1 MNNFIIFFKK
11 EFLEFTRTKKLYIF
25 LGIFALFGM
34 ISPVIARYMQ
44 EIIIASMGEQTAL
57 TVPPTTWV
65 DSYSQLY
72 NNLTQMGGLTTI
84 FMFMGCVVSEKSN
97 GSAALTLTK
106 NLSHTTFIMAKFIA
120 AATLFI
126 LSTLASVVLCYIY
139 TYYLFGYAGQLQNVF
154 MGGLVY
160 SVFVLVLLA
169 ITVLASTIAKSTV
182 VAGLL
187 SFCGFILLIIANY
200 IPKIG
205 EYLPGTLLSKMIE
218 ITTDVFVGSVTGT
231 MVISL
236 CMIGALLALAICI
249 LKKQEI

>member
-1 MNNFIIFFKK
+1 MNSFIIFFKK
-11 EFLEFTRTKKLYIF
+11 EFLEFMRTKKLYIF

-34 ISPVIARYMQ
+34 MSPVIARYMQ
-44 EIIIASMGEQTAL
+44 EIIIASMGNQTAL

-72 NNLTQMGGLTTI
+72 NNLTQMGGFSII
-84 FMFMGCVVSEKSN
+84 FVFMGCVASEKSN

-106 NLSHTTFIMAKFIA
+106 NLSHTTFIMAKFTA

-126 LSTLASVVLCYIY
+126 LSTLVSLILCYMY

-154 MGGLVY
+154 MGALVY

-169 ITVLASTIAKSTV
+169 ITVLSSTIAKSTV

-187 SFCGFILLIIANY
+187 SFCGFILLIISNY
-200 IPKIG
+200 MPKIG
-205 EYLPGTLLSKMIE
+205 EYLPGILLTKMIE
-218 ITTDVFVGSVTGT
+218 ITTGVFLGSVTGT
-231 MVISL
+231 MAISL
-236 CMIGALLALAICI
+236 CIIGVSLGLAICS